1 MGTYINPNN
10 DNNNNSHNDYS
21 VERFERETGLVYSRN
36 METYRQW
43 KLNKLI
49 NITSQTMARLNQV
62 TDKIHEACK
71 QHKRSL

>member
-10 DNNNNSHNDYS
+10 VDNPNDYS
-21 VERFERETGLVYSRN
+21 IERFESETGLVYSRN

-49 NITSQTMARLNQV
+49 HITSQTMARLNKV
-62 TDKIHEACK
+62 TDKIQEACK
-71 QHKRSL
+71 QHKGL